1 LTPTAGGAT
10 RRTDIAGYRPSTA
23 PAAGGSPDPP
33 TRNTEE
39 PDRRITIAR
48 GANGS
53 GQRHD
58 VVAGGHGELIGAV
71 HTDGGGHP
79 VEHLVR

>member
-1 LTPTAGGAT
+1 MVQLLWCCLDVLTMVS
-10 RRTDIAGYRPSTA
+10 TDS
-23 PAAGGSPDPP
+23 
-33 TRNTEE
+33 
-39 PDRRITIAR
+39 ITGHHASCVIRAIAR

-58 VVAGGHGELIGAV
+58 VVAGGHGELIGAI
-71 HTDGGGHP
+71 HTDGVGHP